1 MLEIILIIGLG
12 WFGVEQH
19 ERAVTAEVA
28 LSATQA
34 ENVQLQKVVK
44 VWKDDN
50 ESLEEANR
58 KYEDSIREIARENAQ
73 QKIDLNELRDD
84 QSRDYIESPIPDNVL
99 EWIRES
105 GE

>member
-12 WFGVEQH
+12 WFSVTQN
-19 ERAVTAEVA
+19 ERAVVAEEA

-34 ENVQLQKVVK
+34 ENVQLQSVVK
-44 VWKDDN
+44 VWREGN
-50 ESLEEANR
+50 EELEEYNR
-58 KYEDSIREIARENAQ
+58 RYEDAIREIARENAQ
-73 QKIDLNELRDD
+73 QKVDLNELRDD